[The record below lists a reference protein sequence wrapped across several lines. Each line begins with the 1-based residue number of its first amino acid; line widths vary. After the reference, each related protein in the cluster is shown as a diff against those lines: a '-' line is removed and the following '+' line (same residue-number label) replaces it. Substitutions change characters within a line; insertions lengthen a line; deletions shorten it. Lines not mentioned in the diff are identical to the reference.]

1 MKLARARVPIPA
13 RGAKRWLY
21 GLGPLGLAVGLRLL
35 LEPVLAGK
43 SPFLLLTVAVMV
55 GTVYGGLV
63 VGLTATALGAAA
75 GLFFLAEGTTLQGAL
90 GEGRSVQLSLYLL
103 CCCGITAFLE
113 MVRQYRIRTE
123 KFAEEQGRLAEELAR
138 ANRLKD
144 EFLATLSHELRTPLS
159 AIVGWSDLLI
169 KGGLAPEGV
178 ERAVETIHRNARIQV
193 QLISDLLDLSSI
205 TSGKTRLQPRVVN
218 AHEIASAAA
227 DTLRPAAQAKQIDLS
242 VRFGGSAPVWAD
254 PDRLHQVVWNLLS
267 NAVKFTPRHGQVVV
281 SVSVEG
287 NQTRI
292 KVEDTG
298 PGIRPD
304 FLGHVFDRFRQ
315 DNSSRTRVHGGLGLG
330 LAIVKHLVELHGG
343 TVRADNRTDG
353 TGAVFEVILPRLDAA
368 RSDTDTQRAAADAAP
383 RRQGQPLSGVRVLIV
398 DDDADFRA
406 IVQSALA
413 GRGAEVAAA
422 ESVGAAMKS
431 ISERRPDVVLTDIA
445 MPEEDGYDLLRCVES
460 VTGGRPGF
468 IHTVAVSAYAT
479 APERA
484 RALEAGFEMHLAKP
498 VDADDLTQ
506 AIESLVGRH

>member
-1 MKLARARVPIPA
+1 MKLAQARVPLPA

-75 GLFFLAEGTTLQGAL
+75 GLFFLAEGTTLRGAL

-103 CCCGITAFLE
+103 SGFGITAFLE
-113 MVRQYRIRTE
+113 MVRQYRIRME
-123 KFAEEQGRLAEELAR
+123 KFADEQGRLAEELAR

-159 AIVGWSDLLI
+159 AIVGWSDLLME
-169 KGGLAPEGV
+169 GGLAPEGV
-178 ERAVETIHRNARIQV
+178 ERAVETIHRNARVQV
-193 QLISDLLDLSSI
+193 QLISDLLDLSRI
-205 TSGKTRLQPRVVN
+205 TSGKMRLQPRVVD
-218 AHEIASAAA
+218 AHEIATAAA
-227 DTLRPAAQAKQIDLS
+227 DTLHPAAHTKRIDLS
-242 VRFGGSAPVWAD
+242 VRCAGSALVWAD

-267 NAVKFTPRHGQVVV
+267 NAVKFTPQYGQVVV
-281 SVSVEG
+281 SVNAQES
-287 NQTRI
+287 QTCI

-315 DNSSRTRVHGGLGLG
+315 DDSSRTRAHGGLGLG
-330 LAIVKHLVELHGG
+330 LAIVKHLVELQGG

-353 TGAVFEVILPRLDAA
+353 NGAVFEIVFPRLDAA
-368 RSDTDTQRAAADAAP
+368 RSGTDSQTATADAAP
-383 RRQGQPLSGVRVLIV
+383 RRQGKPLSGVRILIV
-398 DDDADFRA
+398 DDDADFRG
-406 IVQSALA
+406 VLQCVLA
-413 GRGAEVAAA
+413 GRGAEVEAA
-422 ESVGAAMKS
+422 ESVGAAMRS

-445 MPEEDGYDLLRCVES
+445 MPEEDGYDLLRRVET
-460 VTGGRPGF
+460 VTGGRPGL
-468 IHTVAVSAYAT
+468 IHTVAVSAYAA

-484 RALEAGFEMHLAKP
+484 KALAAGFEMHLAKP